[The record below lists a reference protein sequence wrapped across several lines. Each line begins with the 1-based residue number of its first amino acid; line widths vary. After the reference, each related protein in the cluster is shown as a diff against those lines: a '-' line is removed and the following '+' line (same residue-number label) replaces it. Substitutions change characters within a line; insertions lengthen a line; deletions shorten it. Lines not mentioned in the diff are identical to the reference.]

1 MRESI
6 YSSVKA
12 LAGIP
17 LTSITANG
25 ITNGTAVDLAQVD
38 LNFRV
43 AELIV
48 MTGTLTDGT
57 YTVTVQESANGT
69 TGWTNIP
76 AARLQGT
83 LTAITATQDN
93 AVVEIGVNPDPGN
106 ARFIR
111 AVVTAAAVTTGGTV
125 SALWLL
131 SSGTRAP
138 VR

>member
-6 YSSVKA
+6 YNGVKA
-12 LAGIP
+12 VAAVP
-17 LTSITANG
+17 LTAIAANG
-25 ITNGTAVDLAQVD
+25 ATNGTTVDLTQVD
-38 LNFRV
+38 FNFRSV
-43 AELIV
+43 ELIV

-76 AARLQGT
+76 ATRLQGT

-93 AVVEIGVNPDPGN
+93 AIVEIGVIPDPGN
-106 ARFIR
+106 ARFLR

-125 SALWLL
+125 SAIFLL
-131 SSGTRAP
+131 ASGSRTP